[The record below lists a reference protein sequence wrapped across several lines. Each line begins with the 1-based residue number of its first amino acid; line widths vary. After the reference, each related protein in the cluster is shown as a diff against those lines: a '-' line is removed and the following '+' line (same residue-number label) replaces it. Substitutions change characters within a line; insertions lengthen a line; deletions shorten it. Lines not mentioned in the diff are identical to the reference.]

1 MITNTGK
8 NIVAKYLIGQTPA
21 YASYIAIGRGATPLS
36 PEDAFPDYADKTSLE
51 FETYRMPIISRGY
64 INENSNSPQLVVTA
78 ELPTEDR
85 YEISEVGIYPAASDS
100 IAGTADSKMIAK
112 FTTAENWTN
121 SGATIITIDD
131 ALDYDNDTNDI
142 GIGEIVFRANA
153 DNSALASAERLNR
166 HERPRFL
173 NESIF
178 ARGDFSTLDEDDNP
192 ASGSSYIQLSGASV
206 DLSENS
212 PQDLIKVAF
221 SVLNKEGESTD
232 NPTRIKMVIDFVD
245 SESSSYARG
254 KFFVGQGT
262 ENEEVTFEENRYIV
276 ASQSLGD
283 LAYSSNSFS
292 WKSVSQIKIY
302 MVVDAT
308 DPELFYVALDAIR
321 LDNVSSGNALYGLV
335 GYTVI
340 KNAVSV
346 LQGSYP
352 RPIVKDPNTSNF
364 VEFRFNIGVQ

>member
-21 YASYIAIGRGATPLS
+21 YASYIAIGCGAMPLE
-36 PEDAFPDYADKTSLE
+36 PEDSFGLYEDKTSLE

-64 INENSNSPQLVVTA
+64 INENENSPQLVVTA

-100 IAGTADSKMIAK
+100 IAGRADSKLLAK
-112 FTTAENWTN
+112 FTTSESWTN
-121 SGATIITIDD
+121 GGSSIPIIDD
-131 ALDYDNDTNDI
+131 RLDKNNEDNTIETD
-142 GIGEIVFRANA
+142 ELVFRANA
-153 DNSALASAERLNR
+153 DNAALDYPERLNR
-166 HERPRFL
+166 QERPRFL

-178 ARGDFSTLDEDDNP
+178 SRGDFAELDNDNDP
-192 ASGSSYIQLSGASV
+192 VSESSYIQLSGALV

-212 PQDLIKVAF
+212 PEDLIKIAF
-221 SVLNKEGESTD
+221 SVLNKEGVSLDE
-232 NPTRIKMVIDFVD
+232 PTRAKIVIDFID
-245 SESSSYARG
+245 SSSSSYARG
-254 KFFVGQGT
+254 KFLVGQDT
-262 ENEEVTFEENRYIV
+262 DNADVTFENRYIV
-276 ASQSLGD
+276 ASQTLGD
-283 LAYSSNSFS
+283 LSYSSNAFN
-292 WKSVSQIKIY
+292 WKTVNQIKIY
-302 MVVDAT
+302 PVVDAE
-308 DPELFYVALDAIR
+308 DPSLFYIALDAIR

-340 KNAVSV
+340 KNSVSV

-352 RPIVKDPNTSNF
+352 RPIIKDPNTSNF